1 MPEPARNVDVPRGS
15 KALEN
20 KQVHPLTGTGQEP
33 MRNKLGAWLPGR
45 KATTTPVGRNRAKIP
60 FCRQPPTYML
70 YAHAWMD
77 GCSCR
82 YQHGKTSPP
91 TDGGNSSILFGRA
104 GAGVCSNRSRE
115 NFRGT
120 HLGIPAMWQP
130 FKGLLRFGFGNATTR
145 ARARTRYLHP

>member
-45 KATTTPVGRNRAKIP
+45 KATTTPVGRNSLL
-60 FCRQPPTYML
+60 PPTTNL
-70 YAHAWMD
+70 YAI
-77 GCSCR
+77 CTCR